1 MRKSHLSA
9 AIVLILLTSATAV
22 AWAARSAAT
31 RPSNASYTPPAE
43 TGMIYTVINYSR
55 AGSVAQHTYVTVDSE
70 DGSRTLIVPGPYL
83 NSPCSTSTP
92 SGFVFR
98 LRHNMP
104 DSIPVT
110 ITTTGTIVRGPYQG
124 DVPMELLHACYK
136 LVK

>member
-9 AIVLILLTSATAV
+9 VLVLILLISATAIG
-22 AWAARSAAT
+22 WARSAT
-31 RPSNASYTPPAE
+31 PRPSTAGYTPPAE
-43 TGMIYTVINYSR
+43 TGMIYTVINYGR
-55 AGSVAQHTYVTVDSE
+55 DRGVAQHTYVTVDSS
-70 DGSRTLIVPGPYL
+70 DGHRSLIVPGPYL
-83 NSPCSTSTP
+83 NSPCSTATP

-98 LRHNMP
+98 LRHNVP
-104 DSIPVT
+104 DSTPVT

>member
-9 AIVLILLTSATAV
+9 AIVLLLLASVTAV
-22 AWAARSAAT
+22 AWAATA
-31 RPSNASYTPPAE
+31 RPSTASYTPPPE
-43 TGMIYTVINYSR
+43 VGMIYTVINYNR
-55 AGSVAQHTYVTVDSE
+55 AGGVAQHTYVTVDSA
-70 DGSRTLIVPGPYL
+70 DGHRTLIVPGPYL

-98 LRHNMP
+98 LRHNVP
-104 DSIPVT
+104 DTVPVT

-136 LVK
+136 LIK